1 MNKHIFDLEF
11 FMFKKLALG
20 VALLSVCSLAQA
32 TNTYNLGSSR
42 VVGSEQVYTL
52 DPNGTTTLEYVA
64 AEYHLGLSNM
74 IEASALRGLSHHAS
88 AAVSVPA
95 AEGDRKC
102 PALPA
107 DAAIS
112 SAEEGVLLHCPGE
125 PDSSLSPGRYL
136 PLRSV
141 HMLFPGAVRISI
153 HFSAIVSVFC

>member
-74 IEASALRGLSHHAS
+74 IEACSFKGGKACYSNQTDSARYSAQGHHHQL
-88 AAVSVPA
+88 
-95 AEGDRKC
+95 C
-102 PALPA
+102 
-107 DAAIS
+107 
-112 SAEEGVLLHCPGE
+112 
-125 PDSSLSPGRYL
+125 
-136 PLRSV
+136 
-141 HMLFPGAVRISI
+141 
-153 HFSAIVSVFC
+153 